1 MPLPVEFFYVL
12 TLPIAVVTRG
22 VTGIITAIIIA
33 VGLRQAWHMTAAPT
47 LTIAGPYRVGS
58 GPSATKV

>member
-1 MPLPVEFFYVL
+1 V
-12 TLPIAVVTRG
+12 
-22 VTGIITAIIIA
+22 

-58 GPSATKV
+58 GPSSATV